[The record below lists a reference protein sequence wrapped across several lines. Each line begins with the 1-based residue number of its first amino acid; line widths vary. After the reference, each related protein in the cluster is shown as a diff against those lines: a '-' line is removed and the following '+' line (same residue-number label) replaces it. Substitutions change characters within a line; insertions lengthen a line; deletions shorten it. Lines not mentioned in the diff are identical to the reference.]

1 MSTQTKSVS
10 APSISLAAAADLVAA
25 VRKAGAEAG
34 FEVAVAVTDAGG
46 HLKAF
51 ERTDGAPFL
60 ASEVAVDKAWTAAS
74 FRIPTHAWN
83 EYMGNPAVAPLAH
96 HPRLLAVGGGFPI
109 AEDGVVVG
117 GLGVSGGSAEQD
129 HLAAEAALGAL
140 GFDLPG

>member
-74 FRIPTHAWN
+74 FRIPTHAWKLS
-83 EYMGNPAVAPLAH
+83 GASTTW
-96 HPRLLAVGGGFPI
+96 I
-109 AEDGVVVG
+109 AYYTLNRSPCCSSVR
-117 GLGVSGGSAEQD
+117 
-129 HLAAEAALGAL
+129 
-140 GFDLPG
+140 